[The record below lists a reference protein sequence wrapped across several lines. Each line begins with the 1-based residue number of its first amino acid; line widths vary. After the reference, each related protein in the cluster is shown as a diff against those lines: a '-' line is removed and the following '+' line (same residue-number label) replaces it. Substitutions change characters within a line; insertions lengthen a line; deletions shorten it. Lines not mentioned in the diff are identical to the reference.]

1 MSRSGHGDFSC
12 PGAEKASPGLV
23 LSDKKR
29 IFAENYWQIAMRIVE
44 IPSFFPPYGGEF
56 CMDQAKALA
65 ALGHEVTVLAHVQLG
80 LTVYPK
86 GWLHA
91 RTKPSRLE
99 EDGVCVVRTEMRGFP
114 RSPRLNARRW
124 TRGVRRLFAAYV
136 RERGVPDVIHA
147 HCCKWAGYAACLLSR
162 EYGVPYVVTEHLPA
176 SLLAEELGEPR
187 RGIWQVEPLR
197 EAYREAAMV
206 IPVSEELVDDLAP
219 YFGKDYRWTAISNIV
234 DTGFFHFQ
242 PRPSLRGR
250 RFRFCCVANYVPRK
264 GYDVLFQAFKRLSAR
279 CDNVELHIAGRF
291 IAGREC
297 RQAIE
302 ALGLGDRVVN
312 HGELDKED
320 VRRLLYTC
328 DCLVLASR
336 GEAQGLVLLEA
347 MATGIPVV
355 TTDRVPR
362 NALVEGGSLV
372 VPVDDAAALAQ
383 AMFRMIEHY
392 PEASASLS
400 AKVVEMC
407 SPKSVGQRIAS
418 VLEAATLESCV
429 KSW

>member
-1 MSRSGHGDFSC
+1 
-12 PGAEKASPGLV
+12 
-23 LSDKKR
+23 
-29 IFAENYWQIAMRIVE
+29 MRIVE

-56 CMDQAKALA
+56 CMEQAKALA
-65 ALGHEVTVLAHVQLG
+65 SLGHEVTILAHVQLG
-80 LTVYPK
+80 VTVYPR
-86 GWLHA
+86 GWLQA
-91 RTKPSRLE
+91 KTKPRHLK
-99 EDGVCVVRTEMRGFP
+99 EDGVSIVNTEMRGLP
-114 RSPRLNARRW
+114 RCPKINMRRW
-124 TRGVRRLFAAYV
+124 IAGVMRLFAAYIA
-136 RERGVPDVIHA
+136 EGGMPDVIHA
-147 HCCKWAGYAACLLSR
+147 HCCKWAGYAACLLHR
-162 EYGVPYVVTEHLPA
+162 EYGIPYVVTEHLPA

-291 IAGREC
+291 TAGREC

-372 VPVDDAAALAQ
+372 VPVDDAAALAH
-383 AMFRMIEHY
+383 AMLRMMGHY
-392 PEASASLS
+392 SGASVCLS
-400 AKVVEMC
+400 HKIAEMC
-407 SPKSVGQRIAS
+407 SPKAVGQRIAS
-418 VLEAATLESCV
+418 VLEAATL
-429 KSW
+429 KTAP

>member
-1 MSRSGHGDFSC
+1 M
-12 PGAEKASPGLV
+12 E
-23 LSDKKR
+23 
-29 IFAENYWQIAMRIVE
+29 
-44 IPSFFPPYGGEF
+44 
-56 CMDQAKALA
+56 QAKALA
-65 ALGHEVTVLAHVQLG
+65 SLGHEVTILAHVQLG
-80 LTVYPK
+80 VTVYPR
-86 GWLHA
+86 GWLQA
-91 RTKPSRLE
+91 KTKPRHLK
-99 EDGVCVVRTEMRGFP
+99 EDGVSIVNTEMRGLP
-114 RSPRLNARRW
+114 RCPKINMRRW
-124 TRGVRRLFAAYV
+124 IAGVMRLFAAYIA
-136 RERGVPDVIHA
+136 EGGMPDVIHA
-147 HCCKWAGYAACLLSR
+147 HCCKWAGYAACLLHR

-291 IAGREC
+291 TAGREC

-392 PEASASLS
+392 PEASVSLS
-400 AKVVEMC
+400 HKIAEMC
-407 SPKSVGQRIAS
+407 SPQAVGQRIAS
-418 VLEAATLESCV
+418 VLEAATLKTAP
-429 KSW
+429 KS

>member
-1 MSRSGHGDFSC
+1 
-12 PGAEKASPGLV
+12 
-23 LSDKKR
+23 
-29 IFAENYWQIAMRIVE
+29 MRIVE

-56 CMDQAKALA
+56 CIEQSKALA
-65 ALGHEVTVLAHVQLG
+65 SLGYEVTILAHVQLG
-80 LTVYPK
+80 VTVYPG
-86 GWLHA
+86 GWLQA
-91 RTKPSRLE
+91 KTKPRHLK
-99 EDGVCVVRTEMRGFP
+99 EDGVSIVNTEMRGLP
-114 RSPRLNARRW
+114 RCPKINTRRW
-124 TRGVRRLFAAYV
+124 IVGVRRLFAAYIA
-136 RERGVPDVIHA
+136 ECGKPDVIHA
-147 HCCKWAGYAACLLSR
+147 HCCKWAGYAACLLHR

-197 EAYREAAMV
+197 EAYREATMV

-291 IAGREC
+291 TAGREC

-392 PEASASLS
+392 PEASVSLS
-400 AKVVEMC
+400 HKIAEMC
-407 SPKSVGQRIAS
+407 SPQAVGQRIAS
-418 VLEAATLESCV
+418 VLEAATLKTAP
-429 KSW
+429 KS

>member
-1 MSRSGHGDFSC
+1 M
-12 PGAEKASPGLV
+12 E
-23 LSDKKR
+23 
-29 IFAENYWQIAMRIVE
+29 
-44 IPSFFPPYGGEF
+44 
-56 CMDQAKALA
+56 QAKALA
-65 ALGHEVTVLAHVQLG
+65 SLGHEVTILAHVQLG
-80 LTVYPK
+80 VTVYPR
-86 GWLHA
+86 GWLQA
-91 RTKPSRLE
+91 KTKPRHLK
-99 EDGVCVVRTEMRGFP
+99 EDGVSIVNTEMRGLP
-114 RSPRLNARRW
+114 RCPKINMRRW
-124 TRGVRRLFAAYV
+124 IAGVRRLFAAYIA
-136 RERGVPDVIHA
+136 ECGKPDVIHA
-147 HCCKWAGYAACLLSR
+147 HCCKWAGYAACLLHR
-162 EYGVPYVVTEHLPA
+162 EYGVPYVVTEHL
-176 SLLAEELGEPR
+176 SFQLLAEELGEPR
-187 RGIWQVEPLR
+187 PGIWQVDLLR
-197 EAYREAAMV
+197 EAYKEAGCV
-206 IPVSEELVDDLAP
+206 IPVAEELVDDIAP

-234 DTGFFHFQ
+234 DTDFFHFQ
-242 PRPSLRGR
+242 PRPDLEGR
-250 RFRFCCVANYVPRK
+250 RFRFCCVAHYIPVK
-264 GYDVLFQAFKRLSAR
+264 GYDVLFRAFELLCEENDKA
-279 CDNVELHIAGRF
+279 ELHIAGRF
-291 IAGREC
+291 TAGREC

-407 SPKSVGQRIAS
+407 SPQSVGQRIAS

-429 KSW
+429 KSWWRH

>member
-1 MSRSGHGDFSC
+1 MYLREGNN
-12 PGAEKASPGLV
+12 L
-23 LSDKKR
+23 
-29 IFAENYWQIAMRIVE
+29 NTMRIVE

-56 CMDQAKALA
+56 CIEQSKALA
-65 ALGHEVTVLAHVQLG
+65 SLGYEVTILAHVQLG
-80 LTVYPK
+80 VTVYPG
-86 GWLHA
+86 GWLQA
-91 RTKPSRLE
+91 KTKPRHLK
-99 EDGVCVVRTEMRGFP
+99 EDGVSIVNTEMRGLP
-114 RSPRLNARRW
+114 RCPKINTRRW
-124 TRGVRRLFAAYV
+124 IVGVRRLFAAYIA
-136 RERGVPDVIHA
+136 ECGKPDVIHA
-147 HCCKWAGYAACLLSR
+147 HCCKWAGYAACLLHR

-197 EAYREAAMV
+197 EAYREATMV

-291 IAGREC
+291 TAGREC

-392 PEASASLS
+392 PEASVSLS
-400 AKVVEMC
+400 HKIAEMC
-407 SPKSVGQRIAS
+407 SPQAVGQRIAS
-418 VLEAATLESCV
+418 VLEAATLKTAP
-429 KSW
+429 KS

>member
-1 MSRSGHGDFSC
+1 
-12 PGAEKASPGLV
+12 
-23 LSDKKR
+23 
-29 IFAENYWQIAMRIVE
+29 MRIVE

-56 CMDQAKALA
+56 CIEQSKALA
-65 ALGHEVTVLAHVQLG
+65 SLGYEVTILAHVQLG
-80 LTVYPK
+80 VTVYPG
-86 GWLHA
+86 GWLQA
-91 RTKPSRLE
+91 KTKPRHLK
-99 EDGVCVVRTEMRGFP
+99 EDGVSIVNTEMRGLP
-114 RSPRLNARRW
+114 RCPKINMRRW
-124 TRGVRRLFAAYV
+124 IAGVRRLFAAYIA
-136 RERGVPDVIHA
+136 ECGKPDVIHA
-147 HCCKWAGYAACLLSR
+147 HCCKWAGYAACLLHR

-291 IAGREC
+291 TAGREC

-372 VPVDDAAALAQ
+372 VPVDDAAALAH
-383 AMFRMIEHY
+383 AMLRMMGHY
-392 PEASASLS
+392 SGASVCLS
-400 AKVVEMC
+400 HKIAEMC
-407 SPKSVGQRIAS
+407 SPKAVGQRIAS
-418 VLEAATLESCV
+418 VLEAATL
-429 KSW
+429 KTAP

>member
-1 MSRSGHGDFSC
+1 M
-12 PGAEKASPGLV
+12 E
-23 LSDKKR
+23 
-29 IFAENYWQIAMRIVE
+29 
-44 IPSFFPPYGGEF
+44 
-56 CMDQAKALA
+56 QAKALA
-65 ALGHEVTVLAHVQLG
+65 SLGHEVTILAHVQLG
-80 LTVYPK
+80 VTVYPR
-86 GWLHA
+86 GWLQA
-91 RTKPSRLE
+91 KTKPRHLK
-99 EDGVCVVRTEMRGFP
+99 EDGVSIVNTEMRGLP
-114 RSPRLNARRW
+114 RCPKINMRRW
-124 TRGVRRLFAAYV
+124 IAGVMRLFAAYIA
-136 RERGVPDVIHA
+136 EGGMPDVIHA
-147 HCCKWAGYAACLLSR
+147 HCCKWAGYAACLLHR
-162 EYGVPYVVTEHLPA
+162 EYGIPYVVTEHL
-176 SLLAEELGEPR
+176 SSQLLAEELGEPR
-187 RGIWQVEPLR
+187 SGIWQADLLR
-197 EAYREAAMV
+197 EAYKEADRV
-206 IPVSEELVDDLAP
+206 IPVAEELVDDIAP

-234 DTGFFHFQ
+234 DTDFFHFQ
-242 PRPSLRGR
+242 PRPDLEGR
-250 RFRFCCVANYVPRK
+250 RFRFCCVAHYIPVK
-264 GYDVLFQAFKRLSAR
+264 GYDVLFRAFELLCEENDKA
-279 CDNVELHIAGRF
+279 ELHIAGRF
-291 IAGREC
+291 TAGREC

-407 SPKSVGQRIAS
+407 SPQSVGQRIAS

>member
-1 MSRSGHGDFSC
+1 M
-12 PGAEKASPGLV
+12 E
-23 LSDKKR
+23 
-29 IFAENYWQIAMRIVE
+29 
-44 IPSFFPPYGGEF
+44 
-56 CMDQAKALA
+56 QAKALA
-65 ALGHEVTVLAHVQLG
+65 SLGHEVTILAHVQLG
-80 LTVYPK
+80 VTVYPR
-86 GWLHA
+86 GWLQA
-91 RTKPSRLE
+91 KTKPRHLK
-99 EDGVCVVRTEMRGFP
+99 EDGVSIVNTEMRGLP
-114 RSPRLNARRW
+114 RCPKINMRRW
-124 TRGVRRLFAAYV
+124 IAGVMRLFAAYIA
-136 RERGVPDVIHA
+136 EGGMPDVIHA
-147 HCCKWAGYAACLLSR
+147 HCCKWAGYAACLLHR
-162 EYGVPYVVTEHLPA
+162 EYGIPYVVTEHLPA

-291 IAGREC
+291 TAGREC

-392 PEASASLS
+392 PEASVSLS
-400 AKVVEMC
+400 HKIAEMC
-407 SPKSVGQRIAS
+407 SPQAVGQRIAS
-418 VLEAATLESCV
+418 VLEAATLKTAP
-429 KSW
+429 KS

>member
-1 MSRSGHGDFSC
+1 
-12 PGAEKASPGLV
+12 
-23 LSDKKR
+23 
-29 IFAENYWQIAMRIVE
+29 MRIVE

-56 CMDQAKALA
+56 CMEQAKTLA
-65 ALGHEVTVLAHVQLG
+65 ALGHEVMVLAHVQLG

-187 RGIWQVEPLR
+187 RGIWQMEPLR

-219 YFGKDYRWTAISNIV
+219 YFGKDYHWTAISNIV

-242 PRPSLRGR
+242 SRPSLKGR
-250 RFRFCCVANYVPRK
+250 AFRFCCLAHYSLRK
-264 GYDVLFQAFKRLSAR
+264 GYDVLLDAFRKVCVR
-279 CDNVELHIAGRF
+279 CGDVELHIAGRF
-291 IAGREC
+291 TVGREC

-312 HGELDKED
+312 HGELDKEG

-347 MATGIPVV
+347 MATGLPVV

-372 VPVDDAAALAQ
+372 VPVDDATALAQ

-392 PEASASLS
+392 PGASASLS

-407 SPKSVGQRIAS
+407 SPQSVGQRIAS
-418 VLEAATLESCV
+418 ALEAATLENSR
-429 KSW
+429 